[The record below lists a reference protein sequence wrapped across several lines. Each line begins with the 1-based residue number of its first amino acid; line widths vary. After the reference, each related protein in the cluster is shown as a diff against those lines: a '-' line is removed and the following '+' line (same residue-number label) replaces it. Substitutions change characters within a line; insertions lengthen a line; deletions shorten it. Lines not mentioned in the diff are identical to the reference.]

1 MSSIE
6 RTVCLLKK
14 HRDRLSQT
22 DWRLEDEAKT
32 QVHLP
37 LLCRLHSSSVIRRHG
52 YETDNK
58 KPAKDDGTITQ
69 LRPKNYSL
77 QYWKFWSL
85 VSNHQIPLQK
95 LPLAE
100 GSGLTHVYMYSLG
113 TSHSQ
118 YLATYEFRGMGSGF
132 L

>member
-37 LLCRLHSSSVIRRHG
+37 LLCCLHSSSVIRRHG
-52 YETDNK
+52 HETDNK

-69 LRPKNYSL
+69 LRPKNIFPPIL
-77 QYWKFWSL
+77 EVL
-85 VSNHQIPLQK
+85 VP
-95 LPLAE
+95 
-100 GSGLTHVYMYSLG
+100 GV
-113 TSHSQ
+113 
-118 YLATYEFRGMGSGF
+118 
-132 L
+132 